1 MLFRSYFKRIHYRA
15 GGYWNRDYL
24 QIRGN
29 NLKEYGASIG
39 FGLPVPSFKTMV
51 NLGLEW
57 KQRQGTPNPMIKENY
72 IFVTLGINFNEMW
85 FRQNKLY

>member
-1 MLFRSYFKRIHYRA
+1 
-15 GGYWNRDYL
+15 
-24 QIRGN
+24 
-29 NLKEYGASIG
+29 
-39 FGLPVPSFKTMV
+39 MV